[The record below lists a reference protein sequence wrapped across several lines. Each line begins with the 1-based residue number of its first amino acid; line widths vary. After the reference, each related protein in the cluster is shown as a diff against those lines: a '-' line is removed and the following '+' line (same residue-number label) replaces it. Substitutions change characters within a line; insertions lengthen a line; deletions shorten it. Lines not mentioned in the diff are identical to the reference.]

1 MKSTRTLRVAFWL
14 AVAGMAFF
22 AMAASSPQC
31 ARTSESPLTPSLSA
45 QSGGNGTCSQ
55 LCIDDFQIAK
65 KLEQVRFKEAMD
77 ACNGDQACKD
87 QETAVHDAINN
98 ELVADK
104 DACIANCSHTQGGAT
119 GGQ

>member
-31 ARTSESPLTPSLSA
+31 ARTSESPLTPSLSTQA
-45 QSGGNGTCSQ
+45 GGNGACSQ
-55 LCIDDFQIAK
+55 ACIDDFQALRKAEIA
-65 KLEQVRFKEAMD
+65 RFKSAIA

-87 QETAVHDAINN
+87 AETLVDQAIKA
-98 ELVADK
+98 EQVVDK
-104 DACIANCSHTQGGAT
+104 DACIANCSHQQGAGT
-119 GGQ
+119 SGQ

>member
-31 ARTSESPLTPSLSA
+31 ARTSENVTGPGLDSQGAASA
-45 QSGGNGTCSQ
+45 CTQG
-55 LCIDDFQIAK
+55 CIDTYQTAK
-65 KLEQVRFKEAMD
+65 KAEQTRFKAAMA
-77 ACNGDQACKD
+77 ACNGDLVCRESQSAI
-87 QETAVHDAINN
+87 HDAIVL
-98 ELVADK
+98 ELAADK
-104 DACIANCSHTQGGAT
+104 DACIANCSHEQGTGT